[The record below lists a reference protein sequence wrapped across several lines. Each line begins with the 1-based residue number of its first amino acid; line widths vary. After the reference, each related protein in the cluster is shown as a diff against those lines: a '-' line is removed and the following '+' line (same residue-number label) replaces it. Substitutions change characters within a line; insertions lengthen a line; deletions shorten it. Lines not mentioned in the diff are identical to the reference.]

1 MRFHSPW
8 LRSLSLLALLWLLPG
23 IPVGYAQESVENR
36 IQKLEDEN
44 QALRGLVEQ
53 LQKRLDQIEGKEA
66 EKSKKKKETETPTG
80 EPAVPAVE
88 KTPPETREKTGKDK
102 KSTTKAE
109 EAVPAEIQEAAGEAQ
124 AGDKAKKES
133 WLPSL
138 KGETFSLGGRLQFEY
153 FDPENETGL
162 RSAIPDN
169 PGGSFKLD
177 EFRILLDADFKNS
190 IRFHGKYDVEGE
202 EGNLVE
208 TYVDFEDLPL
218 WSELR
223 VGVQPRFYRPDRY
236 TESYP
241 LTGNAFWRKRDLGIT
256 WKGTYDPVYAYVSV
270 TNGAALDR
278 EEVGEDQG
286 DRLIGE
292 DTMHLDFNGNKEFS
306 AGLGLDLNLDAYG
319 QLNLLGYGMTGG
331 LSDEDL
337 LFLQTEVPGY
347 GFWSSDR
354 RELAGVNLD
363 YRIDEWDFF
372 AQAIGRRDGELER
385 FGWYTEMSYKFNFK
399 GLRYLNSLRPLVRY
413 GELDTNLT
421 PQPFFT
427 NGSLTWD
434 REQWLFAI
442 IAELVRNVTFRA
454 EYALNEEKTGGPG
467 AQNNELLFQLEIVF

>member
-1 MRFHSPW
+1 MPD
-8 LRSLSLLALLWLLPG
+8 SL
-23 IPVGYAQESVENR
+23 AQESVEER
-36 IQKLEDEN
+36 VQKLEDEN

-53 LQKRLDQIEGKEA
+53 LQKRLDQIESQGA
-66 EKSKKKKETETPTG
+66 EKPQKKKDAEPPAG
-80 EPAVPAVE
+80 ESAAPAGE
-88 KTPPETREKTGKDK
+88 KTPPETPVTPAKGK
-102 KSTTKAE
+102 KSASKAE
-109 EAVPAEIQEAAGEAQ
+109 AAPAEGPEPAGEAKP
-124 AGDKAKKES
+124 AEKTKKES

-138 KGETFSLGGRLQFEY
+138 KGESFSLGGRLQFEY
-153 FDPENETGL
+153 FDPENETAL

-169 PGGSFKLD
+169 PDGSFKLD
-177 EFRILLDADFKNS
+177 EFRIYLDADFKNS
-190 IRFHGKYDVEGE
+190 VRFHGKYDVEGE

-218 WSELR
+218 WSALR
-223 VGVQPRFYRPDRY
+223 FGVQPRFYRPDRY

-241 LTGNAFWRKRDLGIT
+241 LAGNAFWRKRDLGIT
-256 WKGTYDPVYAYVSV
+256 WKGTYNPVYAFLSV
-270 TNGAALDR
+270 TNGATLDR
-278 EEVGEDQG
+278 EEVGEDRG

-292 DTMHLDFNGNKEFS
+292 DLTSLDFNGNKEFS
-306 AGLGLDLNLDAYG
+306 AGLGLDLKLDPYG
-319 QLNLLGYGMTGG
+319 KLNLLGYGMTGE

-337 LFLQTEVPGY
+337 TFLQTEVPGY

-354 RELAGVNLD
+354 REMAGVNLD
-363 YRIDEWDFF
+363 YSIDEWDFF

-385 FGWYTEMSYKFNFK
+385 FGWYTELSYKFNFQ

-421 PQPFFT
+421 PQPFFA